1 MDFMAGLYHGGMTR
15 LPGLLF
21 LFSGAA
27 GLVYQVVWMR
37 HAALHL
43 GGTPA
48 AAGTVVATFL
58 GGLALGSVWG
68 GRAVDRAI
76 RTRQPGFGFRAYG
89 VLEIGIGVYAL
100 AFEPLLSGLSSRVG
114 RAYGTGDDGGAVFL
128 ALRALV
134 CAVLIVPPTIAMGAT
149 LPILAR
155 HLAGLGGDAGR
166 GTAML
171 YTLNTLGGVAGA
183 AAA

>member
-1 MDFMAGLYHGGMTR
+1 MGRMSR

-21 LFSGAA
+21 FVSGAA

-43 GGTPA
+43 GGTTA

-58 GGLALGSVWG
+58 GGLAIGSVWG

-76 RTRQPGFGFRAYG
+76 RTRRPGFGFRAYG
-89 VLEIGIGVYAL
+89 ALEIGIGVYAL
-100 AFEPLLSGLSSRVG
+100 GFEPLLSGLSSLVG
-114 RAYGTGDDGGAVFL
+114 RAYGAGDDGGTGFL

-134 CAVLIVPPTIAMGAT
+134 CAVLILPPTIAV
-149 LPILAR
+149 ILRSAPASTR
-155 HLAGLGGDAGR
+155 L
-166 GTAML
+166 
-171 YTLNTLGGVAGA
+171 
-183 AAA
+183 